1 MTVVALVVVV
11 VALNNTQR
19 ASLVLSHQGL
29 TEWNHLSINCKINTH
44 TNILHN
50 NSCNLLTTSY
60 FSVSVA
66 CCRHHIFVRS
76 KVKNVD
82 QT

>member
-1 MTVVALVVVV
+1 MTVV

-19 ASLVLSHQGL
+19 ASLVLSHQEL

-44 TNILHN
+44 TNILEN
-50 NSCNLLTTSY
+50 NSCNLLTTCGLWPQ
-60 FSVSVA
+60 VSVA